1 MVPERREQMAAPL
14 MSDPGS
20 EDSEEKVNAALSR
33 AVHQLETAVR
43 EQECAADRILA
54 LAERIYDKA
63 LDKATRLQVEA
74 IMEACA
80 FQDLTGQRI
89 RKVTRLI
96 RYLQENKLISTADLP
111 QDSPRQPDNVGLTQE
126 QVDQLLSGGKT
137 GTD

>member
-1 MVPERREQMAAPL
+1 MAPERRERMAARL

-20 EDSEEKVNAALSR
+20 EDSDEKVNAALSR

-54 LAERIYDKA
+54 LAERIYDRA
-63 LDKATRLQVEA
+63 PDKATRLQVEA

-96 RYLQENKLISTADLP
+96 RYLRENKLISTADLP
-111 QDSPRQPDNVGLTQE
+111 QDAPRQPDRAGLSQE
-126 QVDQLLSGGKT
+126 QVDRLLSGGKT
-137 GTD
+137 GTG

>member
-1 MVPERREQMAAPL
+1 MVPERREQMAARL
-14 MSDPGS
+14 MSDSGS
-20 EDSEEKVNAALSR
+20 EYSNEKVNAALSR

-43 EQECAADRILA
+43 EQETAADRILC

-63 LDKATRLQVEA
+63 SDKATRLQVEA

-111 QDSPRQPDNVGLTQE
+111 QDAPREPDGAGLSQE
-126 QVDQLLSGGKT
+126 QVDQLLSGEKT
-137 GTD
+137 GTG

>member
-1 MVPERREQMAAPL
+1 MVPERRERMAAQP

-20 EDSEEKVNAALSR
+20 ENSDEKVNAALSR

-43 EQECAADRILA
+43 EQETAVDRILA

-63 LDKATRLQVEA
+63 LDKADRLQVEA

-96 RYLQENKLISTADLP
+96 RYLQQNKLTSTADLP
-111 QDSPRQPDNVGLTQE
+111 QDALRQPDPAGLTQE
-126 QVDQLLSGGKT
+126 QVDQLLNGGKT
-137 GTD
+137 GTG